1 MSRRLGVLLALVGV
15 VIVVVGL
22 LFVAIILRQ
31 GAAPIAQATTL
42 PPVTVPVV
50 VAVHALPVRSLVRA
64 GDVNVVQMPAEF
76 VPLDALSA
84 AEDAVGKIT
93 MIPLVTG
100 DLVMRY
106 YLADPMHIS
115 MDQSFSIVDY
125 HRLSVFS

>member
-22 LFVAIILRQ
+22 IFTALLFR
-31 GAAPIAQATTL
+31 QATSPAVQATAL

-50 VAVHALPVRSLVRA
+50 VSTRALAVRSLVRA
-64 GDVNVVQMPAEF
+64 ADVKVVQMPAEF

-93 MIPLVTG
+93 MIPLATG
-100 DLVMRY
+100 ELVM
-106 YLADPMHIS
+106 H
-115 MDQSFSIVDY
+115 
-125 HRLSVFS
+125 